1 MVSDENDLK
10 LEDIPIV
17 RDNPNVF
24 LDEVEFAIDLVL
36 ETIPISKTSY
46 RMVPMELQELL
57 NKGFIRANVSS

>member
-24 LDEVEFAIDLVL
+24 LDEVEFSIDLVL
-36 ETIPISKTSY
+36 GTIPIFKTSY
-46 RMVPMELQELL
+46 RMVTYGASRVV
-57 NKGFIRANVSS
+57 K

>member
-36 ETIPISKTSY
+36 GTIPIFKTSY